1 MSRPK
6 FTSKRGDFLRKND
19 AFMDMVTGH
28 MAIDLERG
36 LKSTSGMPVK
46 TGRMKASARS
56 FRNSRGN
63 HRVEIN
69 AEYAATQEVG
79 QRKTGVGAPTKK
91 FDNYTTAGTS
101 SGFFRRAVN
110 SVLGRRSSYIEE
122 AAKAL
127 NL

>member
-1 MSRPK
+1 MGARFKSNRVA
-6 FTSKRGDFLRKND
+6 FLRNND

-28 MAIDLERG
+28 MAIDIERG

-56 FRNSRGN
+56 FRNNRGN

-69 AEYAATQEVG
+69 AEYAAVQEVG
-79 QRKTGVGAPTKK
+79 MRKTGKGAPTRR
-91 FDNYTTAGTS
+91 FTNYTTSGTG
-101 SGFFRRAVN
+101 SGFFRRAID
-110 SVLGRRSSYIEE
+110 SVVGRKSSYIEE
-122 AAKAL
+122 AARAL